1 MWYCF
6 SLFPSSSKFLAV
18 QQFVAARCL
27 AASSIVVKQISLPSG
42 STLFATQIFI
52 LLVCSHGAVAA
63 SCSPARLRK
72 PSQIQKIKQKKQK
85 KKLLQKRDKSA
96 ELTKLRAVEVAVGFW
111 TGARPARK
119 IEQRPKSCFAPEWTH
134 ELWLRRARF
143 WSGDILV
150 LWTRDYRP

>member
-1 MWYCF
+1 
-6 SLFPSSSKFLAV
+6 V

-85 KKLLQKRDKSA
+85 KNYCKKETKVQSSRSCVPWKLQLDFEPEPGQPEKLNNAQNLVLLQS
-96 ELTKLRAVEVAVGFW
+96 ELTSFG
-111 TGARPARK
+111 
-119 IEQRPKSCFAPEWTH
+119 
-134 ELWLRRARF
+134 
-143 WSGDILV
+143 
-150 LWTRDYRP
+150 